1 MRLSKRNGPEESLEQ
16 KLHNPNCARVT
27 EIGRRVRQF
36 RKRDA
41 HRGATQKGSGA
52 SAAMLG
58 ANAKLKGKL
67 NLSPP
72 LDDDLGK
79 YALPDSGQLSG
90 KAVICTAHLM
100 LLQNPKAVLSTSD
113 WVPYLCLVR
122 DWCMKQEFD
131 GVRYYW
137 HPGFSAEDVEPSP
150 GRLN

>member
-1 MRLSKRNGPEESLEQ
+1 MV
-16 KLHNPNCARVT
+16 A
-27 EIGRRVRQF
+27 
-36 RKRDA
+36 
-41 HRGATQKGSGA
+41 
-52 SAAMLG
+52 

-79 YALPDSGQLSG
+79 YALPDSEHLSG
-90 KAVICTAHLM
+90 KAVICTAHLL

-122 DWCMKQEFD
+122 DWCMKQEFG

-137 HPGFSAEDVEPSP
+137 HPGFSAEDGEASP
-150 GRLN
+150 PYTGRLN

>member
-1 MRLSKRNGPEESLEQ
+1 MLKNS
-16 KLHNPNCARVT
+16 HARVI
-27 EIGRRVRQF
+27 EIGRQVRQF

-41 HRGATQKGSGA
+41 HNGATKKRSGV
-52 SAAMLG
+52 STVLLG
-58 ANAKLKGKL
+58 ANAKLKGML

-72 LDDDLGK
+72 LDNDFGQ
-79 YALPDSGQLSG
+79 YALPDSGHLSG

-100 LLQNPKAVLSTSD
+100 LLQNPKAVLSTRD

-122 DWCMKQEFD
+122 DWCMKQELD

-137 HPGFSAEDVEPSP
+137 HAGFNAEGVESGPHT